1 MVHFPGN
8 DKYKLARILRGT
20 RRRGVPA
27 AYRYPVFEIFLS
39 AIILAFVVLVAM
51 IVLAV
56 LYAKEKK
63 KQHCPQ

>member
-1 MVHFPGN
+1 M
-8 DKYKLARILRGT
+8 RGT

-39 AIILAFVVLVAM
+39 AIVLAFVVLVAM

-56 LYAKEKK
+56 LYAKEKRRLKQIK
-63 KQHCPQ
+63 K